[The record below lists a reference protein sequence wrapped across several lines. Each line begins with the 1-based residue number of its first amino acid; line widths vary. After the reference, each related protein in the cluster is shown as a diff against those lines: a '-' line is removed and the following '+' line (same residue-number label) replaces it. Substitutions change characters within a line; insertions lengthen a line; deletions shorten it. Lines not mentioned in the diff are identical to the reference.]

1 MITNFQFYTSTR
13 VFFGKGVENK
23 AGELIKASG
32 AHKVLLH
39 YGGHSAEKSGLLAK
53 VCKNLDEAGLAYIK
67 LGGVVPNPRLG
78 KVHEGIEL
86 CKTQHVDFIL
96 AVGGG
101 SVIDSAKAIAIGS
114 KYAGEVWD
122 LYEGKAVCTEAI
134 PLGCVLT
141 ISATGSEMSSSTVI
155 TNEKGWLKRG
165 MNSDAVRCRFS
176 LLNPELTYGLPKYQ
190 TASGGVDIIM
200 HTLERYFAKGETLE
214 LTDSIGE
221 ALIRTVIKYL
231 PLALANPQDY
241 KARAEIMWA
250 GTVSHNDMTGDR
262 TNGDWAAHQL
272 EHELGGMFDIA
283 HGAGLAAIWGSWA
296 RYVLPTNP
304 ARFAGLAEHVFGI
317 KPQKDVQK
325 TALMGIEA
333 MEKFFQSVGMPICLG
348 DMQLHLSD
356 EEIKTLAYKATF
368 MGKRT
373 VGGFKVLQAED
384 MEAIYKAANNHEA

>member
-1 MITNFQFYTSTR
+1 MVMNFQFYTSTR
-13 VFFGKGVENK
+13 VFFGKSVENK
-23 AGELIKASG
+23 AGELIKAAG

-39 YGGHSAEKSGLLAK
+39 YGGHSAEKSGLLAR
-53 VCKNLDEAGLAYIK
+53 VCKNLEEAGLVYIK

-86 CKTQHVDFIL
+86 CKTQHIDFIL

-101 SVIDSAKAIAIGS
+101 SVIDSAKAIALGS

-122 LYEGKAVCTEAI
+122 LYEGKAVCAEAL
-134 PLGCVLT
+134 PLACILT

-155 TNEKGWLKRG
+155 TNENGWLKRG

-221 ALIRTVIKYL
+221 ALIRSVIKYL

-262 TNGDWAAHQL
+262 TNGDWAAHQI

-296 RYVLPTNP
+296 RYVMPTNP

-317 KPQKDVQK
+317 VLQKDVQK

-348 DMQLHLSD
+348 DMKLHLSE

-373 VGGFKVLQAED
+373 VGGFKVLKAAD
-384 MEAIYKAANNHEA
+384 MEAIYKAANH